1 MQQTLKRTS
10 LTLLI
15 SGALGA
21 GAVNSSLAAEVPAG
35 VQLAQQQN
43 IVINNGSEVASL
55 IRIRLRAYRK
65 AISFLTCWKGW

>member
-35 VQLAQQQN
+35 VN
-43 IVINNGSEVASL
+43 WRSS
-55 IRIRLRAYRK
+55 RIL
-65 AISFLTCWKGW
+65 

>member
-35 VQLAQQQN
+35 VQFSAAAEYCDQQ
-43 IVINNGSEVASL
+43 
-55 IRIRLRAYRK
+55 R
-65 AISFLTCWKGW
+65 